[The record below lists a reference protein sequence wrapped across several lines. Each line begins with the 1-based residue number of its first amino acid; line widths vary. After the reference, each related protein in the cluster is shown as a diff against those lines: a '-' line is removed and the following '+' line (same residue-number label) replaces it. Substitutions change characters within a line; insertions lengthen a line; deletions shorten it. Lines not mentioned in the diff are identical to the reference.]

1 MGKKRLI
8 AAAVSAVAVMGL
20 GAGSAFAGEVTGNG
34 QSLKVENS
42 KWGTGLHARSECAFS
57 GQEDDQFLTGNGKG
71 DPAHSQSFG
80 QGVRNTNPAGGLGG
94 FTPGLFCN
102 PTQSSGEPG

>member
-1 MGKKRLI
+1 MMGKKRLV
-8 AAAVSAVAVMGL
+8 AAAVSAVALMGL

-57 GQEDDQFLTGNGKG
+57 GQEDDQFLPGNGKG
-71 DPAHSQSFG
+71 DPAHSQSL
-80 QGVRNTNPAGGLGG
+80 R
-94 FTPGLFCN
+94 
-102 PTQSSGEPG
+102 SGP